1 MANINDS
8 YFDGHY
14 KDIWREINPPEL
26 TRVEVEFMI
35 KQFGLNKDSVVLD
48 MMCGYGRHALALAR
62 EGVTVTAIDNLEAY
76 TDEVAATAA
85 AENLPVTTIRDNI
98 FTYQPSQSYDLAICM
113 GNSLNFFPEED
124 LLVILKTV
132 ADSLKPGGAML
143 IHSYSLA
150 ETVIKQFNPRTWT
163 DIGELRILSKSRYL
177 FFPTRMDTET
187 MIITAKGEIEMK
199 QAVDYIFSVSEMA
212 RILGSVGLHL
222 KEIYTVPGRRKFA
235 VGDPYAYMIAVK
247 Q

>member
-1 MANINDS
+1 MANINDT

-14 KDIWREINPPEL
+14 KDIWREVNPPEL
-26 TRVEVEFMI
+26 TKIEVEFMI
-35 KQFGLNKDSVVLD
+35 HHFGLNKDSVVLD

-62 EGVTVTAIDNLEAY
+62 QGVAVTAIDNLKAY
-76 TDEVAATAA
+76 TDEVAAIAA
-85 AENLPVTTIRDNI
+85 AENLPVTTVEGNI

-113 GNSLNFFPEED
+113 GNSLNFFPEEE

-132 ADSLKPGGAML
+132 TANLKPGGAML

-150 ETVIKQFNPRTWT
+150 ETIIKQFNPRTWT

-177 FFPTRMDTET
+177 FFPTRLDTET

-199 QAVDYIFSVSEMA
+199 QAVDYIFSVSEMNK
-212 RILGSVGLHL
+212 ILDSVGLQL
-222 KEIYTVPGRRKFA
+222 KDIYTIPGRKKFA
-235 VGDPYAYMIAVK
+235 VGDPYAYMVAVK
-247 Q
+247 K

>member
-1 MANINDS
+1 MANINDN

-26 TRVEVEFMI
+26 TKVEVEFMI
-35 KQFGLNKDSVVLD
+35 RQFGLTKDSVVLD

-62 EGVTVTAIDNLEAY
+62 QGVAVTAIDNLEAY

-85 AENLPVTTIRDNI
+85 AENLPVTTVRDNI

-113 GNSLNFFPEED
+113 GNSLNFFPEEE
-124 LLVILKTV
+124 LLVILKTITN
-132 ADSLKPGGAML
+132 SLKPGGAML

-150 ETVIKQFNPRTWT
+150 ETIIKEFNPRTWS

-199 QAVDYIFSVSEMA
+199 QAVDYIFSVNEMTK
-212 RILGSVGLHL
+212 ILDSVGLQL
-222 KEIYTVPGRRKFA
+222 KDIYTIPGRKKFS
-235 VGDPYAYMIAVK
+235 VGDPYAYMVAFK
-247 Q
+247 K

>member
-14 KDIWREINPPEL
+14 KDIWREVNPPEL

-35 KQFGLNKDSVVLD
+35 NHFALNKDSVVLD

-62 EGVTVTAIDNLEAY
+62 QGVAVTAIDNLKAY

-85 AENLPVTTIRDNI
+85 AENLPVTTVEGNI

-113 GNSLNFFPEED
+113 GNSLNFFPEEE
-124 LLVILKTV
+124 LMVILKTV
-132 ADSLKPGGAML
+132 TDNLKPGGAML

-150 ETVIKQFNPRTWT
+150 ETIIKQFNPRTWT

-177 FFPTRMDTET
+177 FFPTRLDTET

-199 QAVDYIFSVSEMA
+199 QAVDYIFSVSEMGK
-212 RILGSVGLHL
+212 ILDSVGLQL
-222 KEIYTVPGRRKFA
+222 KDIYTIPGRKKFA
-235 VGDPYAYMIAVK
+235 VGDPYAYMVAVK
-247 Q
+247 K

>member
-8 YFDGHY
+8 YFDGYY

-26 TRVEVEFMI
+26 TKIEVDFMI
-35 KQFGLNKDSVVLD
+35 SRFGLSNQSAVLD
-48 MMCGYGRHALALAR
+48 MMCGYGRHALGLGR
-62 EGVTVTAIDNLEAY
+62 EGVNVTAVDNLQAY
-76 TDEVAATAA
+76 TDEIKDTVAK
-85 AENLPVTTIRDNI
+85 ENLPVTTIQDNI
-98 FTYQPSQSYDLAICM
+98 FHYKPAKQYDLAICM
-113 GNSLNFFPEED
+113 GNSLNFFPEEE
-124 LLVILKTV
+124 LQVILQTV
-132 ADSLKPGGAML
+132 SDSLKPGGGLL

-199 QAVDYIFSVSEMA
+199 QAIDYIFSVGEMTK
-212 RILGSVGLHL
+212 ILAAAGLLL
-222 KEIYTVPGRRKFA
+222 KDIYTIPGRKKFS

-247 Q
+247 G

>member
-26 TRVEVEFMI
+26 TKVEVEFMI
-35 KQFGLNKDSVVLD
+35 RQFGLTKDSIVLD

-62 EGVTVTAIDNLEAY
+62 QGVAVTAVDNLEAY

-85 AENLPVTTIRDNI
+85 AENLPVTTVRDNI
-98 FTYQPSQSYDLAICM
+98 FTYQPSQLYDLAICM
-113 GNSLNFFPEED
+113 GNSLNFFPEEE
-124 LLVILKTV
+124 LLVILKMVT
-132 ADSLKPGGAML
+132 ANLKPGGAML

-150 ETVIKQFNPRTWT
+150 ETIVKEFNPRTWT

-177 FFPTRMDTET
+177 FFPTRLDTET

-199 QAVDYIFSVSEMA
+199 QAVDYIFSVNEMTK
-212 RILGSVGLHL
+212 ILDSVGLQL
-222 KEIYTVPGRRKFA
+222 KEIYTIPGRKKFS
-235 VGDPYAYMIAVK
+235 VGDPYAYMVAVK
-247 Q
+247 K